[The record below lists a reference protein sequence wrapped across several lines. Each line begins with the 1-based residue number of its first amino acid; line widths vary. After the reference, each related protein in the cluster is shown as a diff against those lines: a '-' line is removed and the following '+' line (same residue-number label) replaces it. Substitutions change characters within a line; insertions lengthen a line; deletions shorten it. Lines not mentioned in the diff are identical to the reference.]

1 MNREM
6 AAAEWQRAA
15 KSLGAAEVLMR
26 SGYPEDS
33 VDRSCHAVLHAA
45 KSALV
50 VHDLD
55 TASHAAVCRM
65 FGLHLVRSGEIE
77 AQWAGA
83 LAEAM
88 DDRLMADYEVGIS
101 FTAEESRLECQ
112 RARAF
117 LERIRQYLLA
127 KGLTERELEP
137 ERRNG

>member
-1 MNREM
+1 MNRAM
-6 AAAEWQRAA
+6 AAAEWRRAA

-33 VDRSCHAVLHAA
+33 VARSYHAVFHAA
-45 KSALV
+45 KSALF
-50 VHDLD
+50 VHDID
-55 TASHAAVCRM
+55 TASHAAVRRM

-77 AQWAGA
+77 QTWASD

-88 DDRLMADYEVGIS
+88 DDRLMVDYDAEIS
-101 FTAEESRLECQ
+101 FSAEETRFECQ

-137 ERRNG
+137 EHGNA